1 MNIFE
6 KQKYG
11 VLTILFII
19 NTILSTTS
27 IIYDSKWYIFI
38 MILALST
45 MMNSFYV
52 LSLLINWIYNLFT
65 TKETTYYLYNE
76 NDPNLAIFVPCYNE
90 TIDELN
96 LTYNSIYNQKNLS
109 NKKILYTI
117 CDGNNETSKSVIN
130 IFKPYISE
138 AYKVL
143 NAYKTWD
150 NVFEPL
156 NIYFGYRNN
165 FGFVII
171 VKEKNKGKRDS
182 LTLLR
187 RILHYYNKRT
197 EYDIETQ
204 SNIEKYFSKSFVNLF
219 IAKTNKFLMKKI
231 DNINSI
237 KELISLD
244 DSTSIN
250 SDNSVI
256 DNCIEYIDSAVIE
269 IDYRDEN
276 DKIDYIYGTDA
287 DTELHEMCIYNLLTD
302 MIKAD
307 AETVASVG
315 FVDIYMKDSFINPL
329 KLYQFA
335 EYYSAQLLRRH
346 FQSTITK
353 KVNCL
358 SGCNQ
363 LIKICKE
370 TCGDEILDLFN
381 KKPDK
386 DCNIYRQILSTASE
400 DRNHVTFMFQLTPY
414 IKTIQTLNAKVY
426 TKVPLNLKDFLSQR
440 KRWNLGTFTNDTLI
454 LCNRNHK
461 IIERFQAFVN
471 MFINS
476 LNTFIFISTVNFII
490 RIIINPDWLMLY
502 LSIIIFIPILYH
514 LLTPFTKYRNSFKRT
529 IYYYIS
535 YIFYLICGPF
545 VNLTLHL
552 YTLFKLDDF
561 NWNIYKK

>member
-11 VLTILFII
+11 VLTILFLI
-19 NTILSTTS
+19 NTVLSTTS

-52 LSLLINWIYNLFT
+52 FVILINWIYNLFI
-65 TKETTYYLYNE
+65 TKENTYYFTSP

-96 LTYNSIYNQKNLS
+96 LTYNSIYNQKYLS

-117 CDGNNETSKSVIN
+117 CDGNNETSKSVIK

-138 AYKVL
+138 SYKVL
-143 NAYKTWD
+143 NAYKTW
-150 NVFEPL
+150 NNIFEPL
-156 NIYFGYRNN
+156 YIYFGYRNN

-171 VKEKNKGKRDS
+171 VKEKNVGKRDS
-182 LTLLR
+182 LTLIR
-187 RILHYYNKRT
+187 RMLHYYNRRT
-197 EYDIETQ
+197 EYDINTQ
-204 SNIEKYFSKSFVNLF
+204 CNIENYFSKSFLNLV
-219 IAKTNKFLMKKI
+219 IAKTNKFLMKTV

-237 KELISLD
+237 KNLISSED
-244 DSTSIN
+244 TTSIN
-250 SDNSVI
+250 SDNSIIDCCIEHI
-256 DNCIEYIDSAVIE
+256 DNTILD

-287 DTELHEMCIYNLLTD
+287 DTELHEMCIYNLLND

-307 AETVASVG
+307 TETVASVG
-315 FVDIYMKDSFINPL
+315 FVDIYMKDSIFNPL
-329 KLYQFA
+329 KLYQFG
-335 EYYSAQLLRRH
+335 EYYSAQLLRRC

-363 LIKICKE
+363 LIRICKE

-381 KKPDK
+381 KKPEK

-400 DRNHVTFMFQLTPY
+400 DRNHVTLMFQLTPY

-426 TKVPLNLKDFLSQR
+426 TKVPLKLKNFLSQR
-440 KRWNLGTFTNDTLI
+440 KRWNLGTFTNDSLI
-454 LCNRNHK
+454 LCNNQHK

-476 LNTFIFISTVNFII
+476 LNTFVFISTVNFVI
-490 RIIINPDWLMLY
+490 RIIKNPDWLMLY
-502 LSIIIFIPILYH
+502 LSTIILIPILYH
-514 LLTPFTKYRNSFKRT
+514 LLTPFTKYRNTLKRT

-535 YIFYLICGPF
+535 YIFYVICGPF

>member
-1 MNIFE
+1 
-6 KQKYG
+6 
-11 VLTILFII
+11 
-19 NTILSTTS
+19 
-27 IIYDSKWYIFI
+27 

-45 MMNSFYV
+45 LMNSFYV
-52 LSLLINWIYNLFT
+52 FALLINWIYNLFV
-65 TKETTYYLYNE
+65 TKENTYYIDNE
-76 NDPNLAIFVPCYNE
+76 NDMNMAIFVPCYNE

-96 LTYNSIYNQKNLS
+96 LTFDSIYNQKNLS

-117 CDGNNETSKSVIN
+117 CDGNNETSKNVIQ

-138 AYKVL
+138 SYKVL

-150 NVFEPL
+150 DIFEPL
-156 NIYFGYRNN
+156 YLYTGYRNN
-165 FGFVII
+165 FGFII
-171 VKEKNKGKRDS
+171 MVKENNKGKRDS
-182 LTLLR
+182 LAIIR

-197 EYDIETQ
+197 EYDIDTQ
-204 SNIEKYFSKSFVNLF
+204 CNIENYFGKSFLNLF
-219 IAKTNKFLMKKI
+219 IAKTNKFLMKST

-237 KELISLD
+237 KKLIRSED
-244 DSTSIN
+244 EISIN
-250 SDNSVI
+250 SDSSIIDYCIEHI
-256 DNCIEYIDSAVIE
+256 DNTILD
-269 IDYRDEN
+269 IDYKDEN
-276 DKIDYIYGTDA
+276 NKIDYIYGTDA
-287 DTELHEMCIYNLLTD
+287 DTELDEMCIYNLLKD

-307 AETVASVG
+307 SETVASVG
-315 FVDIYMKDSFINPL
+315 FVDLYMKDTFINPL
-329 KLYQFA
+329 KLYQFG

-370 TCGDEILDLFN
+370 TCGDEILNLFN

-386 DCNIYRQILSTASE
+386 DSNIYKQILATASE
-400 DRNHVTFMFQLTPY
+400 DRNHVTLMFQLTPY

-426 TKVPLNLKDFLSQR
+426 TKVPLNIKDFLSQR
-440 KRWNLGTFTNDTLI
+440 KRWNLGTITNDSLI
-454 LCNRNHK
+454 LCNSNHK

-471 MFINS
+471 IFINS
-476 LNTFIFISTVNFII
+476 LNTFVFISTINFVISII
-490 RIIINPDWLMLY
+490 KKPDWLMLY
-502 LSIIIFIPILYH
+502 LSTIIFIPILYH
-514 LLTPFTKYRNSFKRT
+514 LLTPFTKYRNTLKRT

-535 YIFYLICGPF
+535 YIFYILCGPV